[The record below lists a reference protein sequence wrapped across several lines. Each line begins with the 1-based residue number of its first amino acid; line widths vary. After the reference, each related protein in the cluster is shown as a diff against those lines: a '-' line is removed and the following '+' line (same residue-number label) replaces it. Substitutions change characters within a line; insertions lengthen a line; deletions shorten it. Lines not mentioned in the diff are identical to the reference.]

1 MTDFHDLI
9 DTSGLT
15 PDEEARL
22 RRTHDLLVQAGPPA
36 DLPPALEEPPNG
48 ESRQTDAE
56 IIQFPLPMR
65 RRFAVAAI
73 AAAALV
79 LAAFGGGYLIGYS
92 KSKPTAF
99 KTERVVAMQGR
110 HSSALAVL
118 RIGAADAV
126 GNWPM
131 QLAVVGLPAQ
141 HDRAA
146 YYELWLT
153 KDGKPIAPC
162 GAFRVHGKTTTVRFS
177 VPYNFHRYDG
187 WVVTAQPHDEAGLGP
202 VVLT

>member
-1 MTDFHDLI
+1 MTDFNDLV
-9 DTSGLT
+9 DTSGVT

-36 DLPPALEEPPNG
+36 DLPPALKEPPT
-48 ESRQTDAE
+48 EETQQTDAE
-56 IIQFPLPMR
+56 IFQFPLPMR

-79 LAAFGGGYLIGYS
+79 LVAFGGGYLVGYT
-92 KSKPTAF
+92 KGKPAVF
-99 KTERVVAMQGR
+99 KTERVVAMQG
-110 HSSALAVL
+110 HSQALAVL
-118 RIGAADAV
+118 RIGTADSV

-131 QLAVVGLPAQ
+131 ELDVVGLPQQ
-141 HDRAA
+141 HDRSA

-153 KDGKPIAPC
+153 KNGKPIAPC
-162 GAFRVHGKTTTVRFS
+162 GTFRVHGKKTTVRFS
-177 VPYNFHRYDG
+177 VPYDFHRYDG
-187 WVVTAQPHDEAGLGP
+187 WIVTAQPHDEADPGP